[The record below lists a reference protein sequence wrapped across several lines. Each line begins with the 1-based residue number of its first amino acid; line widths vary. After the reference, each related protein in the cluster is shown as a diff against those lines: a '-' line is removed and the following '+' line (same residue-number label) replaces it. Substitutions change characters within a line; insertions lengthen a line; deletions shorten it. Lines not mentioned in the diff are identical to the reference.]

1 MVYTLF
7 NLDKEP
13 KTIIEVGTHYGT
25 EAIALKRKYPKS
37 RVITYEADTEK
48 CFSPQI
54 QNYENQMD
62 LLGIPKSGRVKRE
75 QPTRR

>member
-25 EAIALKRKYPKS
+25 EAIALKRKYPKT
-37 RVITYEADTEK
+37 RVITY
-48 CFSPQI
+48 
-54 QNYENQMD
+54 
-62 LLGIPKSGRVKRE
+62 
-75 QPTRR
+75 